1 MDKLVVVKNLNK
13 HYGKRHILKDVSFDI
28 FKNEIVGF
36 IGPNGAGKSTTMK
49 CLCNLVIPDSGEII
63 INGYDLF
70 KERENALRSQASL
83 IEAPGLYRDMTGRKN
98 LQIFA
103 KMRDVSM
110 ERIKE
115 MEEFTSLGSRLDV
128 RVSAYSMGM
137 KQRLGLG
144 IALLSKPKFLIL
156 DEPSSGL
163 DPKGIIDL
171 RNTLEN
177 LIKTEDMSILFSTHQ
192 LGEIEKLANRSIYI
206 NNGKLLD
213 IPEIK
218 SDINSYILRLSD
230 VENSKPIINSIV
242 GKDNIEILSKDSVKL
257 SLSDAKMLSHLLLKL
272 LTSKIDILDIN
283 KATVDI
289 ESIYEEVYGGDID
302 DL

>member
-28 FKNEIVGF
+28 YKNEIVGF

-49 CLCNLVIPDSGEII
+49 CLCNLVIPESGEILI
-63 INGYDLF
+63 DGYDLF
-70 KERENALRSQASL
+70 IERENALRAQASL
-83 IEAPGLYRDMTGRKN
+83 IESPGLYRDMTGRKN

-103 KMRDVSM
+103 KMRDVSK
-110 ERIKE
+110 ERLKE
-115 MEEFTSLGSRLDV
+115 MEEFTALGSRLDV
-128 RVSAYSMGM
+128 KVSAYSMGM

-156 DEPSSGL
+156 DEPTSGL

-171 RNTLEN
+171 RNTLED

-192 LGEIEKLANRSIYI
+192 LGEIEKLANRTIYI
-206 NNGKLLD
+206 NNGKILD
-213 IPEIK
+213 IPEVK

-230 VENSKPIINSIV
+230 MKNTGPVISSIV
-242 GKDNIEILSKDSVKL
+242 GKDNIEILSKDSVKI
-257 SLSDAKMLSHLLLKL
+257 SVSDPKMLSNVLLKL
-272 LTSKIDILDIN
+272 LTSKIQILDIDKSN
-283 KATVDI
+283 LDI
-289 ESIYEEVYGGDID
+289 ESIYKEVYGDIND
-302 DL
+302 V

>member
-28 FKNEIVGF
+28 YKNEIVGF

-49 CLCNLVIPDSGEII
+49 CLCNLVIPDSGEIMI
-63 INGYDLF
+63 DGYDLF
-70 KERENALRSQASL
+70 KEREHALRSQASL
-83 IEAPGLYRDMTGRKN
+83 IESPGLYRDMTGRKN

-103 KMRDVSM
+103 KMRDVSN
-110 ERIKE
+110 ERLKE
-115 MEEFTSLGSRLDV
+115 MEAFTALGSRLDV
-128 RVSAYSMGM
+128 KVSAYSMGM

-171 RNTLEN
+171 RNTLED
-177 LIKTEDMSILFSTHQ
+177 LVKTEDMSIMFSTHQ
-192 LGEIEKLANRSIYI
+192 LGEVDKLAHRTIYI
-206 NNGKLLD
+206 NNGKILD

-218 SDINSYILRLSD
+218 SDINSYILRLSNMK
-230 VENSKPIINSIV
+230 NSEPIINSIV
-242 GKDNIEILSKDSVKL
+242 GKDNMEILSNDSVKL
-257 SLSDAKMLSHLLLKL
+257 SVSDSKMLSNLLLKL
-272 LTSKIDILDIN
+272 LSSEIDILDVD
-283 KATVDI
+283 KSTVDI
-289 ESIYEEVYGGDID
+289 ESIYEELYGDINAI
-302 DL
+302 

>member
-1 MDKLVVVKNLNK
+1 MEKLVIVKNLNK

-49 CLCNLVIPDSGEII
+49 CLCNLVIPDSGEIV

-103 KMRDVSM
+103 KMRDVSK

-115 MEEFTSLGSRLDV
+115 MEEFTALGSRLDV

-163 DPKGIIDL
+163 DPRGIIDL
-171 RNTLEN
+171 RNTLED

-192 LGEIEKLANRSIYI
+192 LGEVEKLANRSIYI

-218 SDINSYILRLSD
+218 SDINTYILRLSD
-230 VENSKPIINSIV
+230 VENSKPILNSII

-257 SLSDAKMLSHLLLKL
+257 SVSDSKMLSHLLLKL
-272 LTSKIDILDIN
+272 LTSKIDILDIT
-283 KATVDI
+283 KSTVDI
-289 ESIYEEVYGGDID
+289 ESIYEEVYGDID